1 MLERYGKPTGAVGV
15 LVAILVED
23 LIGVIEVEVEAEAV
37 VVVVKREVEA
47 VSVVVEG
54 EEAKVAVV
62 EGEVKQVEA
71 GLEEQSVQDHISF
84 VLYSISVNCLAY
96 PCTASTISTFILT
109 LMFHIFICELCV
121 LATNYSVVFT
131 SQ

>member
-1 MLERYGKPTGAVGV
+1 M
-15 LVAILVED
+15 
-23 LIGVIEVEVEAEAV
+23 IEVEVEAEAV

-121 LATNYSVVFT
+121 LATNYSVDDDFCYKRVQTPGMSPPRAGAWTYCLFT
-131 SQ
+131 P